1 MFFFILAMNT
11 FTNEVSS
18 VALKPKERTVK
29 QIELDR
35 NLRPID
41 KKFEGKGKAEVAKA
55 SKKK

>member
-1 MFFFILAMNT
+1 MNT

-18 VALKPKERTVK
+18 IALKPKERTVK

>member
-1 MFFFILAMNT
+1 MFFFILAMKI
-11 FTNEVSS
+11 FTTKVSFI
-18 VALKPKERTVK
+18 ALKPKERTVK

-55 SKKK
+55 SRKK

>member
-1 MFFFILAMNT
+1 MKIFTTKVSFI
-11 FTNEVSS
+11 
-18 VALKPKERTVK
+18 ALKPKERTVK

-55 SKKK
+55 SRKK